1 MERSN
6 ARARA
11 RRPIRLALF
20 LTVLLVAGLPAIS
33 GAQSAQTGDAGPA
46 GARSATPP
54 GPLAAGSLDDAL
66 FKGLAWREVGPY
78 RGGRSAAV
86 TGIPGDPQ
94 TYYFGSTGGGV
105 WKTEDGGTSWEN
117 VSDGS
122 FGGSIGSVAV
132 SEWDPNVVYVGTG
145 EETVRGNV
153 SQGDGVWK
161 STDAGRTWAH
171 MGLESSR
178 HIPRIRIHPKNPDLV
193 YAAVMGHLFG
203 PSEERG
209 VYRSKDG
216 GKSWERVLFVND
228 QAGANDLIMDP
239 TNPRILYACFWRVLR
254 TPWSLESGGE
264 GSGIWKS
271 TDGGDTWTELTGN
284 EGLPGGTWGKCGIAV
299 SPTDPDSVYAIIENE
314 HGGVF
319 RSKDGGKT
327 WAQTN
332 KERTL
337 RQRAWYYTRIYADPA
352 DAESLYVVNVRFWRS
367 KDGGKSFSSISVPHG
382 DNHDLWI
389 APEDAHRMIEAN
401 DGGANVSFDG
411 GETWSSEDNQPTAQ
425 FYRVSTDNHFPYRLL
440 GGQQDNSAVRIQSR
454 STHGGSIGVRDWEP
468 TAGGESG
475 FIVAKPDDADVIYG
489 GSYGGVLVRIDHES
503 GEVRAVN
510 VWPDDPMGAGAGD
523 QKYRF
528 QWNYPV
534 FFSPHDPDRLYAAAN
549 VLFRS
554 DDAGQ
559 SWTKVSPDLT
569 RADPDKLGSSGGPI
583 TQDNTSVEYYATIF
597 AAAESPVQEGVLWA
611 GSDDGL
617 VHVSRDD
624 GATWTDVTPDWPEW
638 MQVNAIDPSPLDAAT
653 AYVAGTRYKL
663 DDFHPYLYKTT
674 DWGKSW
680 TKIVDGIPEDHFT
693 RVVRADSV
701 RPGLLYAGTEDG
713 VYVSFDDGK
722 SWRSLQLELP
732 IVPITDLL
740 VKEGDLVAAT
750 QGRGFWI
757 LDDLSPLRALDA
769 SAAKLAS
776 AKPGDGVPE
785 LLPPRPALRVRGGGG
800 WGGGNGGTNP
810 PSGLALYYVLPDEP
824 AADTE
829 VKIDLLDAHGD
840 LIRTL
845 TRKPEKGKKGE
856 KGDGEG
862 GDPDE
867 HEGPGR
873 RDSAT
878 GELKIL
884 TTDKGMN
891 RVLWDLEYPGAEDFP
906 GLILWNRNL
915 NGPLAVPGHYTAR
928 MTVGDWTGEVPFEVV
943 PDPRASATPEDYQ
956 AQLDFMLGVR
966 DKLTETHR
974 AIGRIRDVKKQLATV
989 KKRLADRDEAK
1000 EVRDAA
1006 DELTKTLTGIEE
1018 ALYQTKNESPQDPLN
1033 FPIRL
1038 NDKLASLLGLADLGD
1053 FRPTDQMLAVRDEL
1067 MAKIDEQL
1075 TRLEAVWTDDLP
1087 AFNTMARD
1095 AGVATV
1101 LLPPAKDEEPAEPS
1115 DGGPSV

>member
-1 MERSN
+1 MDRSN
-6 ARARA
+6 ARPRS
-11 RRPIRLALF
+11 RGFVHLAL
-20 LTVLLVAGLPAIS
+20 LAAVLLAAAGLPAF
-33 GAQSAQTGDAGPA
+33 AQPADAPP
-46 GARSATPP
+46 GARMAPPP
-54 GPLAAGSLDDAL
+54 GPIAAKRLDDAL

-105 WKTEDGGTSWEN
+105 WKTEDGGTSWDN
-117 VSDGS
+117 VSDGF

-161 STDAGRTWAH
+161 STDAGRTWSH
-171 MGLESSR
+171 VGLEDSR

-193 YAAVMGHLFG
+193 YAAVLGHLFG
-203 PSEERG
+203 PSKERG

-216 GKSWERVLFVND
+216 GKSWEQVLFVNE

-299 SPTDPDSVYAIIENE
+299 SPSDPDSVYAIVENE
-314 HGGVF
+314 DGGVF
-319 RSKDGGKT
+319 RSADGGKT
-327 WAQTN
+327 WALTN
-332 KERTL
+332 QERKL

-352 DAESLYVVNVRFWRS
+352 DAESVYVVNVRFWRS

-389 APEDAHRMIEAN
+389 APEDPRRMIESN

-411 GETWSSEDNQPTAQ
+411 GTTWSSEDNQPTAQ

-454 STHGGSIGVRDWEP
+454 STHGGSIGLRDWEP

-475 FIVAKPDDADVIYG
+475 YIVAKPDDPDVIYG
-489 GSYGGVLVRIDHES
+489 GSYGGFLVRIDHAT
-503 GEVRAVN
+503 GELRAVN
-510 VWPDDPMGAGAGD
+510 VWPDDPMGAGAGE

-559 SWTKVSPDLT
+559 SWTKISPDLT
-569 RADPDKLGSSGGPI
+569 VADPDKLGSSGGPI

-597 AAAESPVQEGVLWA
+597 AAAESPVQAGVLWA

-617 VHVSRDD
+617 VHVSRD
-624 GATWTDVTPDWPEW
+624 GGETWTDVTPDWPEW
-638 MQVNAIDPSPLDAAT
+638 MQVNEIDPSPLDAAS

-663 DDFHPYLYKTT
+663 DDFHPYLYKTD
-674 DWGKSW
+674 DWGATW
-680 TKIVDGIPEDHFT
+680 TEIVDGIPEDHFT
-693 RVVRADSV
+693 RVVRADPV

-713 VYVSFDDGK
+713 VYVSFDDGS
-722 SWRSLQLELP
+722 SWRALQLELP
-732 IVPITDLL
+732 IVPVTDLK

-769 SAAKLAS
+769 SAANLGS
-776 AKPGDGVPE
+776 GEPT
-785 LLPPRPALRVRGGGG
+785 LLPPRPALRLRGGGAEHPVG
-800 WGGGNGGTNP
+800 AGTNP
-810 PSGLALYYVLPDEP
+810 PTGLALYYVLPEEP

-829 VKIDLLDAHGD
+829 VKIELLEPDGD
-840 LIRTL
+840 VIRTL
-845 TRKPEKGKKGE
+845 TRKPAKDEKKKG
-856 KGDGEG
+856 DDEG
-862 GDPDE
+862 GDPDA
-867 HEGPGR
+867 PGGG
-873 RDSAT
+873 SST
-878 GELKIL
+878 GELEVL
-884 TTDKGMN
+884 TAGKGLN
-891 RVLWDLEYPGAEDFP
+891 RALWNLEYPGAEDFP
-906 GLILWNRNL
+906 GMILWNRSL
-915 NGPLAVPGHYTAR
+915 DGPRAVPGNYTAR
-928 MTVGDWTGEVPFEVV
+928 LTVGDWTGEVPFEVV
-943 PDPRASATPEDYQ
+943 PDPRASATPEDYR

-974 AIGRIRDVKKQLATV
+974 AIGRIRDVTKQLETV
-989 KKRLADRDEAK
+989 KKRLADRDEAPA
-1000 EVRDAA
+1000 VREAA
-1006 DELTKTLTGIEE
+1006 DHLVETLGDIEKT
-1018 ALYQTKNESPQDPLN
+1018 LYQTKNESPQDPLN
-1033 FPIRL
+1033 FPVRL
-1038 NDKLASLLGLADLGD
+1038 NDKLANLLGLAGMGD

-1067 MAKIDEQL
+1067 TAQIDEQL
-1075 TRLEAVWTDDLP
+1075 ARLDTVLTDDLA
-1087 AFNTMARD
+1087 AFNRMARE

-1101 LLPPAKDEEPAEPS
+1101 LLPSSKDDSMKSSKSSSE
-1115 DGGPSV
+1115 GGPST